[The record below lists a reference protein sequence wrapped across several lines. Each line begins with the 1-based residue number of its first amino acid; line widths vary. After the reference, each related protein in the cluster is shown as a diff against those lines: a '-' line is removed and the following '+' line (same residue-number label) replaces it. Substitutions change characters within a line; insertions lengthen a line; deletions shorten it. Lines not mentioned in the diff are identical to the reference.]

1 MHDVLG
7 DFGNKIEI
15 FEKNGLE
22 PLIRLLASTDCD
34 IQVTSGRKYNV
45 KLYLIASET
54 NRKQCSTSTY
64 A

>member
-1 MHDVLG
+1 MHASG

-34 IQVTSGRKYNV
+34 IQVN
-45 KLYLIASET
+45 
-54 NRKQCSTSTY
+54 
-64 A
+64 